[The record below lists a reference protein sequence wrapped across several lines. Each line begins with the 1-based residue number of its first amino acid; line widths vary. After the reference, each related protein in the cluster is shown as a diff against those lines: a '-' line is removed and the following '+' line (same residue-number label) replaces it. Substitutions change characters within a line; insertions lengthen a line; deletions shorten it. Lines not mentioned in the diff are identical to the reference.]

1 MKICGIIA
9 EYNPFHTGHA
19 YHLKKARELSGA
31 DYSVIVMSGN
41 LVQRG
46 TPAIIDKHARTEAA
60 LRCGADLV
68 LELPSCYATGS
79 AEYFAMGAVSLL
91 DNLDTVTH
99 LCFGSECGDITLLNL
114 IAHIY
119 VNEPADFQESL
130 RLKIKSGLSFPVAR
144 AAALLEVYPELS
156 SSLSVL
162 SSPNNI
168 LGIEYVK
175 ALLKRNSSITPLTF
189 SRSGAGYHDRELVH
203 PLSSATAIRQAMEN
217 DISLD
222 QLTTQLPPEAYEIYK
237 KYFAGSKPL
246 FMDDFSALLHYK
258 LISEQHT
265 GYAAYMD
272 VSEDLSDRIKKN
284 IYQFTTI
291 SSFCDLLKTK
301 ELTYSRISRCLIH
314 ILLDIRKSD
323 VSMYVNEL
331 DYVPYARILGFRKD
345 SAPLLREISR
355 NTKIPLISKLAD
367 ADKILNE
374 SALNML
380 RQDIMVSDIYSSVRA
395 GKNGTA
401 MKNEYSTP
409 IVIV

>member
-9 EYNPFHTGHA
+9 EYNPFHNGHA
-19 YHLKKARELSGA
+19 YHLNKARELSGA

-60 LRCGADLV
+60 LRCGADLI

-91 DNLDTVTH
+91 DNLDAVTH

-144 AAALLEVYPELS
+144 AAALLEVFPELS

-168 LGIEYVK
+168 LGIEYIK
-175 ALLKRNSSITPLTF
+175 ALLKRNSSITPLTV
-189 SRSGAGYHDRELVH
+189 SRSGTGYHDRELVH
-203 PLSSATAIRQAMEN
+203 PLSSATAIRQAMET

-265 GYAAYMD
+265 GYASYMD

-291 SSFCDLLKTK
+291 SSFCNLLKTK

-374 SALNML
+374 PAINML
-380 RQDIMVSDIYSSVRA
+380 RQDIMVSAIYSSVRA
-395 GKNGTA
+395 GKNGTT

>member
-9 EYNPFHTGHA
+9 EYNPFHNGHE
-19 YHLKKARELSGA
+19 YHLKKALALSDA
-31 DYSVIVMSGN
+31 DYTVVVMSGN
-41 LVQRG
+41 FVQRG
-46 TPAIIDKHARTEAA
+46 TPAIIDKNARTEAA

-68 LELPSCYATGS
+68 LEIPSCYATGS
-79 AEYFAMGAVSLL
+79 AEYFSNGAISLL
-91 DNLDTVTH
+91 DNLGAVTH
-99 LCFGSECGDITLLNL
+99 LCFGSECGDIALLNR

-119 VNEPADFQESL
+119 VNEPADFQASL

-144 AAALLEVYPELS
+144 AAALLEVYPQLS

-168 LGIEYVK
+168 LGIEYIK
-175 ALLKRNSSITPLTF
+175 AILKRKSSILPLTVT
-189 SRSGAGYHDRELVH
+189 RSGSGYHDRELIH
-203 PLSSATAIRQAMEN
+203 PFRSATAIRQAMETG
-217 DISLD
+217 ISLD
-222 QLTTQLPPEAYEIYK
+222 QLTAQLPPEASEIYK
-237 KYFAGSKPL
+237 KYFADSKPL
-246 FMDDFSALLHYK
+246 FTDDFSALLHYK

-284 IYQFTTI
+284 IYQFTTF

-331 DYVPYARILGFRKD
+331 DYVPYARILGFRKN

-355 NTKIPLISKLAD
+355 NTSIPLISKLAD

-374 SALNML
+374 PALNML
-380 RQDIMVSDIYSSVRA
+380 RQDIKVSDIYSSVKA
-395 GKNGTA
+395 GKNGTV

-409 IVIV
+409 IVLV